1 MVGVQ
6 GWTAVSEGEGRPAAE
21 AALLRAGRAG
31 DRAALGQL
39 LALHERALV
48 AFCLGILGNLE
59 DAEDAAQETFLR
71 ALQGLAGFRGEAGF
85 RTWLFRIAVNLCLRW
100 KAARRPTEPWDEE
113 RESTTSSSPPPEAI
127 VLDRLR
133 RMEALGSLPRRQR
146 VIFLLKEWE
155 GWSAVEIARVMGCNE
170 MRVRNELSKARRTLV
185 AWRRKDADEGEAG

>member
-6 GWTAVSEGEGRPAAE
+6 GWPAVSEGEGRPADE
-21 AALLRAGRAG
+21 AALLQAGRTG
-31 DRAALGQL
+31 NRAALGQL

-48 AFCLGILGNLE
+48 AFCLGILGNIE

-71 ALQGLAGFRGEAGF
+71 ALQGLASFRGEAGF

-100 KAARRPTEPWDEE
+100 KAARRPTEPWDDE
-113 RESTTSSSPPPEAI
+113 RESTTSDSPTPEAI
-127 VLDRLR
+127 ALGRLR

-155 GWSAVEIARVMGCNE
+155 GWSAAEIAQAMGWNE

-185 AWRRKDADEGEAG
+185 EWQRKDSDEGEA

>member
-6 GWTAVSEGEGRPAAE
+6 GWPAVNEDPARRAAE

-48 AFCLGILGNLE
+48 AFCLGINGYILE

-71 ALQGLAGFRGEAGF
+71 ALQGVASYRGDAAF

-100 KAARRPTEPWDEE
+100 KAE
-113 RESTTSSSPPPEAI
+113 TS
-127 VLDRLR
+127 DRTV
-133 RMEALGSLPRRQR
+133 G
-146 VIFLLKEWE
+146 
-155 GWSAVEIARVMGCNE
+155 
-170 MRVRNELSKARRTLV
+170 
-185 AWRRKDADEGEAG
+185 